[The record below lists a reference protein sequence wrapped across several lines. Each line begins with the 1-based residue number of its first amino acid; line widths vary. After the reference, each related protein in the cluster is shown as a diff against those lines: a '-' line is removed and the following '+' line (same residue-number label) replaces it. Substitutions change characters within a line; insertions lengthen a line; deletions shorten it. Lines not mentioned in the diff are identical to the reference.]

1 MKMRLENEVFV
12 ITGAQGGMGKEA
24 VKRFLEEGAFV
35 VAVDINVDGVE
46 ESDRLLPIAADLT
59 KEEEVA
65 KVFSAASEKFDRIEG
80 LVNIA
85 GIAQPVTPIEE
96 VSLADWEKIMR
107 VNSTA
112 LFLTCRAAVPY
123 MKKQGNGVIVNIASI
138 SMVRPRPGLNAY
150 IASKGAAVSFSQA
163 LAIELAEYGIRV
175 NVVNPGPADT
185 NMLGQFTSRDADIEV
200 MKESVFKKSVPLG
213 RLINPNDIANSLVYL
228 CSKEAAIV
236 TGSVIN
242 VDGGRGI

>member
-1 MKMRLENEVFV
+1 MRLENEVFV
-12 ITGAQGGMGKEA
+12 ITGAQGGMGKET

-35 VAVDINVDGVE
+35 AAVDINVDGVE

-59 KEEEVA
+59 NEEDVA
-65 KVFSAASEKFDRIEG
+65 KVFSAANEKFDRIEG

-96 VSLADWEKIMR
+96 VSLTDWEKIMR
-107 VNSTA
+107 VNATA

-200 MKESVFKKSVPLG
+200 MKESVFRKSVPLG

>member
-1 MKMRLENEVFV
+1 MRLENEVFV
-12 ITGAQGGMGKEA
+12 ITGAQGGMGKET

-35 VAVDINVDGVE
+35 AAVDLHVEGVGE
-46 ESDRLLPIAADLT
+46 TDRLLPIAADLT
-59 KEEEVA
+59 NEAAVA
-65 KVFSAASEKFDRIEG
+65 NVFTKAYEKFGRIDG
-80 LVNIA
+80 LINIA
-85 GIAQPVTPIEE
+85 GIAQSATPIEE

-107 VNSTA
+107 VNATA
-112 LFLTCRAAVPY
+112 PFLTCRAATPY

-150 IASKGAAVSFSQA
+150 VASKGAAVSFSQA

-185 NMLGQFTSRDADIEV
+185 NMLGQFTARNADVETS
-200 MKESVFKKSVPLG
+200 KETIFKKSVPMG
-213 RLINPNDIANSLVYL
+213 RLIQPIDIANSLVYL

-236 TGSVIN
+236 TGSVLN

>member
-1 MKMRLENEVFV
+1 MRLENEVYV
-12 ITGAQGGMGKEA
+12 ITGAQGGMGKET

-35 VAVDINVDGVE
+35 AAVDINVDGVE

-59 KEEEVA
+59 KEEDVA
-65 KVFSAASEKFDRIEG
+65 KVFSAANEKFDRIEG

-96 VSLADWEKIMR
+96 VSLTDWEKIMR
-107 VNSTA
+107 VNATA

-200 MKESVFKKSVPLG
+200 MKESVFRKSVPLG

>member
-1 MKMRLENEVFV
+1 MRLENEVFV
-12 ITGAQGGMGKEA
+12 VTGAQGGMGKET

-35 VAVDINVDGVE
+35 AAVDLNVDGVE
-46 ESDRLLPIAADLT
+46 ETDRLLPIAADLT
-59 KEEEVA
+59 KEEDVA
-65 KVFSAASEKFDRIEG
+65 KVFSAAFEKFDRIDG

-85 GIAQPVTPIEE
+85 GIAQPATPIEE

-107 VNSTA
+107 VNATA
-112 LFLTCRAAVPY
+112 PFLTCRAAVPY
-123 MKKQGNGVIVNIASI
+123 LKKQGNGVIVNIASI

-150 IASKGAAVSFSQA
+150 IASKGAAVSLSQA

-185 NMLGQFTSRDADIEV
+185 SMLGQFTAKDANIEDT
-200 MKESVFKKSVPLG
+200 KDSIFKKSVPLG

-236 TGSVIN
+236 TGSIFN

>member
-1 MKMRLENEVFV
+1 MRLENEVFV
-12 ITGAQGGMGKEA
+12 VTGAKGGMGKET

-35 VAVDINVDGVE
+35 AAIDLNVDGLE

-59 KEEEVA
+59 DEDEVE
-65 KVFSAASEKFDRIEG
+65 KVIRMAYEKFGRIDG
-80 LVNIA
+80 LLNIA
-85 GIAQPVTPIEE
+85 GIAQSATPIEE

-107 VNSTA
+107 VNATA
-112 LFLTCRAAVPY
+112 PFLTSRAAVPY
-123 MKKQGNGVIVNIASI
+123 MKKQGSGVIVNIASI

-150 IASKGAAVSFSQA
+150 VASKGAVVSLSQA

-185 NMLGQFTSRDADIEV
+185 NMLGQFASEGADVDSI
-200 MKESVFKKSVPLG
+200 KETIFRKSVPMG
-213 RLINPNDIANSLVYL
+213 RLIIPSDIANSLVYL

-236 TGSVIN
+236 TGSVFNI
-242 VDGGRGI
+242 DGGRGI

>member
-1 MKMRLENEVFV
+1 
-12 ITGAQGGMGKEA
+12 
-24 VKRFLEEGAFV
+24 
-35 VAVDINVDGVE
+35 
-46 ESDRLLPIAADLT
+46 
-59 KEEEVA
+59 
-65 KVFSAASEKFDRIEG
+65 
-80 LVNIA
+80 
-85 GIAQPVTPIEE
+85 
-96 VSLADWEKIMR
+96 MR

-112 LFLTCRAAVPY
+112 PFLTCRAAVPY

-150 IASKGAAVSFSQA
+150 IASKGATVSFSQA

-185 NMLGQFTSRDADIEV
+185 NMLAQFSAKEADVEATKDSI
-200 MKESVFKKSVPLG
+200 FKKSVPLG
-213 RLINPNDIANSLVYL
+213 RLIKPIDIANSLVYL

-236 TGSVIN
+236 TGSVLN

>member
-12 ITGAQGGMGKEA
+12 ITGAQGGMGKET

-35 VAVDINVDGVE
+35 AGVDLNVNGAH
-46 ESDRLLPIAADLT
+46 ESERFLPLAADLT
-59 KEEEVA
+59 NEEAVA
-65 KVFSAASEKFDRIEG
+65 NVFTKAYEKFGRIDG
-80 LVNIA
+80 LINIA
-85 GIAQPVTPIEE
+85 GIAQAATPIEE

-107 VNSTA
+107 VNATA
-112 LFLTCRAAVPY
+112 PFLTCREVTPFL
-123 MKKQGNGVIVNIASI
+123 KEQGNGVIINIASI

-150 IASKGAAVSFSQA
+150 VASKGAVVSLTQA

-185 NMLGQFTSRDADIEV
+185 NMLGQFTADGADIETT
-200 MKESVFKKSVPLG
+200 KETIFRKSVPLG
-213 RLINPNDIANSLVYL
+213 RLVQPSDIANSLVYL

>member
-1 MKMRLENEVFV
+1 MRLENEAFV
-12 ITGAQGGMGKEA
+12 ITGAQGGMGKET

-35 VAVDINVDGVE
+35 AAVDINVDGLE

-59 KEEEVA
+59 KEEDVA
-65 KVFSAASEKFDRIEG
+65 KVFLAANEKFDRIEG

-96 VSLADWEKIMR
+96 VSLTDWEKIMR
-107 VNSTA
+107 VNATA

-185 NMLGQFTSRDADIEV
+185 NMLGQFTSRNADIEV
-200 MKESVFKKSVPLG
+200 MKESVFRKSVPLG

>member
-1 MKMRLENEVFV
+1 MRLENEVFV

>member
-1 MKMRLENEVFV
+1 MRLENEVFV
-12 ITGAQGGMGKEA
+12 VTGARGGMGKET
-24 VKRFLEEGAFV
+24 VKRFLEEGAFI
-35 VAVDINVDGVE
+35 VAVDLNVDGVE

-59 KEEEVA
+59 NE
-65 KVFSAASEKFDRIEG
+65 AAVTSLFTKAYEKFGRIDG

-85 GIAQPVTPIEE
+85 GIAQAATPIEE
-96 VSLADWEKIMR
+96 VSLADWEKIIR
-107 VNSTA
+107 VNATA
-112 LFLTCRAAVPY
+112 PFLTCRAVTPY
-123 MKKQGNGVIVNIASI
+123 LKKQGCGVIVNIASI

-150 IASKGAAVSFSQA
+150 IASKGAVVSFSQA

-185 NMLGQFTSRDADIEV
+185 NMLGQFSAQNADIETT
-200 MKESVFKKSVPLG
+200 KETIFKKSVPLG
-213 RLINPNDIANSLVYL
+213 RLIKPIDIANSLVYL

-236 TGSVIN
+236 TGSVLN

>member
-1 MKMRLENEVFV
+1 MRLRDKVFV
-12 ITGAQGGMGKEA
+12 VTGAKGGMGKET
-24 VKRFLEEGAFV
+24 VKRFLEEGAYV
-35 VAVDINVDGVE
+35 AAVDLNIEGL
-46 ESDRLLPIAADLT
+46 ESNERFYPIAADLT
-59 KEEEVA
+59 KEYDVA
-65 KVFSAASEKFDRIEG
+65 KVFSEANCKFGHIDG

-85 GIAQPVTPIEE
+85 GIAQPATPIEE
-96 VSLADWEKIMR
+96 VSLADWEKIMS
-107 VNSTA
+107 VNATS
-112 LFLTCRAAVPY
+112 LFLTCREAASY
-123 MKKQGNGVIVNIASI
+123 MKKQGEGVIVNVASI

-185 NMLGQFTSRDADIEV
+185 NMLGQFTSKDGDIKTT
-200 MKESVFKKSVPLG
+200 KETIFKKSVPLG
-213 RLINPNDIANSLVYL
+213 RLIKPMDIANSLVYL

-236 TGSVIN
+236 TGSVLN